1 MGDSFALGKCACFG
15 LVLISVASILIVIL
29 IPLSFSDNEYF
40 EMGFLQKKS
49 TGEVDRETVYLSGR
63 HFIGVDAT
71 FKRFRSDAH
80 IENFEKMTFFN
91 REKLQ
96 VAMTYTLQYFL
107 IPGELKYLHDAYGL
121 NYRSVLR
128 ETASSAIKNAA
139 SGFTIDEYRMK
150 RDMVKAAL
158 FEAARKALGGTC
170 CLKNCDGRFKCYPGC
185 KPYSTCS
192 IKDKGLFVFVKYFQ
206 LQEVDITEE
215 QEMKFLRRV
224 IEQEKQDTEEYKQRD
239 KIERKK
245 TEQEK
250 ISIDNAAN
258 ELFQSAIAKS
268 GLLIAQADASFKAT
282 LESARNS
289 GLQLMHSSLNITS
302 EEHMKSLDY
311 IRTLGNH
318 KQAMLYI
325 GFKTLIARE
334 MNTV

>member
-1 MGDSFALGKCACFG
+1 M
-15 LVLISVASILIVIL
+15 
-29 IPLSFSDNEYF
+29 
-40 EMGFLQKKS
+40 Q
-49 TGEVDRETVYLSGR
+49 
-63 HFIGVDAT
+63 
-71 FKRFRSDAH
+71 
-80 IENFEKMTFFN
+80 
-91 REKLQ
+91 
-96 VAMTYTLQYFL
+96 
-107 IPGELKYLHDAYGL
+107 
-121 NYRSVLR
+121 
-128 ETASSAIKNAA
+128 
-139 SGFTIDEYRMK
+139 
-150 RDMVKAAL
+150 
-158 FEAARKALGGTC
+158 
-170 CLKNCDGRFKCYPGC
+170 
-185 KPYSTCS
+185 
-192 IKDKGLFVFVKYFQ
+192 
-206 LQEVDITEE
+206 
-215 QEMKFLRRV
+215 
-224 IEQEKQDTEEYKQRD
+224 
-239 KIERKK
+239 IERKK